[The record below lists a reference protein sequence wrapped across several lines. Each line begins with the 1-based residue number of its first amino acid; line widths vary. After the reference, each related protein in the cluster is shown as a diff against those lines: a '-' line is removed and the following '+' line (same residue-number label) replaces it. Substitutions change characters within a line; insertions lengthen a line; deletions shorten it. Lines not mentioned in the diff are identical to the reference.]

1 MCDNCK
7 HCRVRLDSYGTHD
20 QVVGSK
26 VAPLKQSVSGSVEW
40 ARLEPAGE
48 CTVAQF
54 IDTLPHKK
62 GVKSHFI
69 LLI

>member
-1 MCDNCK
+1 M
-7 HCRVRLDSYGTHD
+7 VRLDSYGT

-54 IDTLPHKK
+54 IDSLEDQK
-62 GVKSHFI
+62 GGK
-69 LLI
+69 LYYYN

>member
-1 MCDNCK
+1 M
-7 HCRVRLDSYGTHD
+7 
-20 QVVGSK
+20 VGSK

-54 IDTLPHKK
+54 IDSLEDQK
-62 GVKSHFI
+62 GGK
-69 LLI
+69 LYYYN